1 MTNLPI
7 RLSSGNEGASRK
19 CNAQVDFCGT
29 NERQDSKRVS
39 IDESEARS
47 MLRRKASE
55 REATLEDVS
64 TDDDVGEYIRDVMKR
79 EFRGECDQVTVRQL
93 NHHPEAVF
101 NKTLKLVGPEKTV
114 YVHLRNRVKTSCKQE
129 DQGTV
134 EEQPTE
140 LFWPEDQYARR
151 LLDMKTSEQSVE
163 VFEDERKSEELPS
176 KSSQEREELH
186 RHKVNDSVAHTKAS
200 SWTGPHYPV
209 PRTTSV
215 LSWRE
220 SSRNYNYHDEY
231 AYRMGTQVQRMI
243 DDLIWRIN
251 RGDPLDREDLHALK
265 EIHLARVAPDEA
277 ELFSLLQYRRGQDEQ
292 HISHL
297 REILE
302 KWYLTY
308 EDLLEAAQPFNS
320 ITAII
325 AHLILLADAYFF
337 HARIVASESV
347 QRKLY
352 RRSIGIYNDLLNQA
366 KRSLHSTDVS
376 LLSVVERISQILRE
390 SHIQEPA
397 LVLEITTI
405 LDKAETDLKRQP
417 EGMGAHRRI
426 GRARENVAA
435 LGSYYYF
442 YF

>member
-1 MTNLPI
+1 MDALTKAAVQTPT
-7 RLSSGNEGASRK
+7 R
-19 CNAQVDFCGT
+19 DFCGT

-151 LLDMKTSEQSVE
+151 
-163 VFEDERKSEELPS
+163 S